1 MIGDQKNLILLINQ
15 IRCITG
21 NIFIFLKSLVSV
33 LSALGEFCV
42 KDGPINYGEKSSEW
56 HEGSPD
62 WAFGP
67 PTK

>member
-1 MIGDQKNLILLINQ
+1 MIGNQTNPILLINQ

-21 NIFIFLKSLVSV
+21 NVFIFLKSLVSV
-33 LSALGEFCV
+33 PSALGEFCV
-42 KDGPINYGEKSSEW
+42 TDGPINYGEISSEW

>member
-1 MIGDQKNLILLINQ
+1 MIGNQIHPILLINQ
-15 IRCITG
+15 IRRITD
-21 NIFIFLKSLVSV
+21 NIFVFLKSLVSV
-33 LSALGEFCV
+33 PSALSEFCV
-42 KDGPINYGEKSSEW
+42 TDGPINYGEISSEW

>member
-1 MIGDQKNLILLINQ
+1 MIGNQINPILLINQ
-15 IRCITG
+15 IRCITD
-21 NIFIFLKSLVSV
+21 NIFVFLKSLVSV
-33 LSALGEFCV
+33 PSALSEFCV
-42 KDGPINYGEKSSEW
+42 TDGPINYGEISSEW